1 MTTPKPES
9 KNDDPSRTRL
19 YLGDLA
25 YEISKHEAGDEKI
38 TKNHLEIAI
47 KKLQQSTQENS
58 TATENDTAW
67 LRAQLQQTNELLI
80 TLRYMILSLSA
91 ESDEEVQ
98 VSLKYLNDRLNTKQ
112 LKKAAETNQNVPSM
126 DAIIQQMEILQGR
139 GGERP
144 NGLAVEKEQER
155 EI

>member
-1 MTTPKPES
+1 MTDNKPKIPDEGQAR
-9 KNDDPSRTRL
+9 PRIV
-19 YLGDLA
+19 LGDLA
-25 YEISKHEAGDEKI
+25 YEIAKREAGDDKVTQTHLEVAI
-38 TKNHLEIAI
+38 TKRL
-47 KKLQQSTQENS
+47 LSPQEQ
-58 TATENDTAW
+58 TAPPAEDTAW

-98 VSLKYLNDRLNTKQ
+98 VSLRYLNERINTKQ

-139 GGERP
+139 EYEPQAGKSLGED
-144 NGLAVEKEQER
+144 R
-155 EI
+155 EM

>member
-1 MTTPKPES
+1 MTAPKPVMP
-9 KNDDPSRTRL
+9 DDGQARPRIV
-19 YLGDLA
+19 LGDLA
-25 YEISKHEAGDEKI
+25 YEIAKREAGDDKI
-38 TKNHLEIAI
+38 TQTHLEVAI
-47 KKLQQSTQENS
+47 TKRLLSPQEQ
-58 TATENDTAW
+58 TASPAENTTW

-98 VSLKYLNDRLNTKQ
+98 VSLRYLNERLNTKQ

-139 GGERP
+139 EYEP
-144 NGLAVEKEQER
+144 QAEKSQSEDR
-155 EI
+155 EM